1 MRLEDC
7 ALDIA
12 GAAMAPQQRSSPE
25 DEWLRARDAEA
36 IPLSLFDLYTR
47 ASYLSFGAAPPFMR
61 DNENIL
67 FSYFGMLLRSVMK
80 ALVEADDELRM
91 FMEARGQV
99 YDPGK
104 RLRGEAWDPTA
115 DDRARRHFRHLILSL
130 QSALDA
136 LADMTG
142 LFFTGLVPDLR
153 VGRAQF
159 SRIERWLA
167 RPLPIPGL
175 ILSPQEYLLRQL
187 YDALHPLVYPEAHL
201 GDAVFRYVVLHD
213 ESGRF
218 YTFLPR
224 QWPYIWERHMKPAT
238 TSTAADRESLPTL
251 LKETL
256 MHQDIKSWVRGLR
269 FTVHAV
275 LDAGFSLF
283 NTTYREFAGFPLNV
297 AALAELNGSAELL
310 AFEYFPASVNDSDG

>member
-175 ILSPQEYLLRQL
+175 ILSPQEYLLRRL
-187 YDALHPLVYPEAHL
+187 F
-201 GDAVFRYVVLHD
+201 GDA
-213 ESGRF
+213 GRG
-218 YTFLPR
+218 T
-224 QWPYIWERHMKPAT
+224 
-238 TSTAADRESLPTL
+238 
-251 LKETL
+251 
-256 MHQDIKSWVRGLR
+256 GL
-269 FTVHAV
+269 
-275 LDAGFSLF
+275 DG
-283 NTTYREFAGFPLNV
+283 
-297 AALAELNGSAELL
+297 AALAYRRPALAGRDGGAVCAELVL
-310 AFEYFPASVNDSDG
+310 VREQRQVRHIQHTARVRGVPGRAPDVHEAGRGLPASVRARRQDISVRPRHGQVTPHTWTGDPTELLEGR